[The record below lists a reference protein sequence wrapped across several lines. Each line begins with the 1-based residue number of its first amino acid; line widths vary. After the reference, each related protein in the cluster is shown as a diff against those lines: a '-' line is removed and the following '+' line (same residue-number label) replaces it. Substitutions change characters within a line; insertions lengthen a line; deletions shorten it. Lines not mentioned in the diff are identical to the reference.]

1 MSGGAFC
8 PSCGVAVVPG
18 YVRCPKC
25 HKPLPQTPKAV
36 RDMGGTAVETTSK
49 TPLIALLGGAL
60 VVGLLIAY
68 FAFRTKTEPRAAVA
82 TPTPQQQTP
91 SQPGPAQPE
100 ATPVE
105 TRPTTTTQAGP
116 DPNAAA
122 GDLERALR
130 KQRLWSTVSVT
141 GSRVDVRSGSCSDP
155 AMAPALDASAA
166 SFKAAGLTQL
176 RCLEQSGRVVSS
188 RDL

>member
-1 MSGGAFC
+1 MSGAFC

-25 HKPLPQTPKAV
+25 HKPLPQTAKAV
-36 RDMGGTAVETTSK
+36 RDVGGTAVETISK
-49 TPLIALLGGAL
+49 TPLIALLAGAL

-82 TPTPQQQTP
+82 APPQPPAPTETA
-91 SQPGPAQPE
+91 PAQPE

-105 TRPTTTTQAGP
+105 ARPATTQAGP

-122 GDLERALR
+122 SDLERALR
-130 KQRLWSTVSVT
+130 KQRLWSTVGIT

-155 AMAPALDASAA
+155 AMAPLLDASVA

-176 RCLEQSGRVVSS
+176 RCLEQSGRVVST

>member
-1 MSGGAFC
+1 MSGAFC

-25 HKPLPQTPKAV
+25 HKPLPQTAKPV
-36 RDMGGTAVETTSK
+36 RDRGGTAVETTSK
-49 TPLIALLGGAL
+49 TPLIAVLAGAL

-68 FAFRTKTEPRAAVA
+68 FAFRSKPASHTAVA
-82 TPTPQQQTP
+82 APPPQQQTP
-91 SQPGPAQPE
+91 SEPAPVQQE
-100 ATPVE
+100 ATPVD
-105 TRPTTTTQAGP
+105 TRPTPTQAGP

>member
-1 MSGGAFC
+1 MSGAFC
-8 PSCGVAVVPG
+8 PACGVAVVPG

-25 HKPLPQTPKAV
+25 HKPLPQTRPV
-36 RDMGGTAVETTSK
+36 RDVGGTAVESTSRV
-49 TPLIALLGGAL
+49 PLVAILAGAL
-60 VVGLLIAY
+60 VIGLLIAY
-68 FAFRTKTEPRAAVA
+68 FAFRSTKPEPKKPVAAPTQPQAPTQAAAAPQEVPQPQARPVA
-82 TPTPQQQTP
+82 
-91 SQPGPAQPE
+91 PAQ
-100 ATPVE
+100 
-105 TRPTTTTQAGP
+105 P

-130 KQRLWSTVSVT
+130 KQRLWSTVNVE

-155 AMAPALDASAA
+155 AMAPALDASVA

>member
-1 MSGGAFC
+1 MSGAFC

-25 HKPLPQTPKAV
+25 HKPLPQTRPATNV
-36 RDMGGTAVETTSK
+36 GGTAVESTSRA
-49 TPLIALLGGAL
+49 PLFAILAGAL
-60 VVGLLIAY
+60 VIGLLVAY
-68 FAFRTKTEPRAAVA
+68 FAFRSTKPEPKKAVA
-82 TPTPQQQTP
+82 APTQPQQ
-91 SQPGPAQPE
+91 AQPE
-100 ATPVE
+100 AAPVPQEIAPPE
-105 TRPTTTTQAGP
+105 TRPATPTGP

-130 KQRLWSTVSVT
+130 KQRLWSTVSVV

-155 AMAPALDASAA
+155 GMAPALDASAP

>member
-1 MSGGAFC
+1 MSGAFC

-25 HKPLPQTPKAV
+25 HKPLPQTRPATNV
-36 RDMGGTAVETTSK
+36 GGTAVESTSRA
-49 TPLIALLGGAL
+49 PLFAILAGAL
-60 VVGLLIAY
+60 AIGLFVAY
-68 FAFRTKTEPRAAVA
+68 FAFRSTKPEPKKAVA
-82 TPTPQQQTP
+82 A
-91 SQPGPAQPE
+91 PAQPQAPTEPAPVPTE
-100 ATPVE
+100 AVQPE
-105 TRPTTTTQAGP
+105 TRPTAPAGP

-130 KQRLWSTVSVT
+130 KQRLWSTVSVV

-155 AMAPALDASAA
+155 GMAPALDASAA

>member
-1 MSGGAFC
+1 
-8 PSCGVAVVPG
+8 
-18 YVRCPKC
+18 
-25 HKPLPQTPKAV
+25 V
-36 RDMGGTAVETTSK
+36 RDVGGTAVESTSRV
-49 TPLIALLGGAL
+49 PVVAILAGAL

-68 FAFRTKTEPRAAVA
+68 FAFRTTETAPKQAVA
-82 TPTPQQQTP
+82 APVQPQT
-91 SQPGPAQPE
+91 PAQPVAVQPEVVQPE
-100 ATPVE
+100 A
-105 TRPTTTTQAGP
+105 RPTAPTRP

-122 GDLERALR
+122 SDLERALR
-130 KQRLWSTVSVT
+130 KQRLWSTVNVV

-176 RCLEQSGRVVSS
+176 RCVEQSGRVAST